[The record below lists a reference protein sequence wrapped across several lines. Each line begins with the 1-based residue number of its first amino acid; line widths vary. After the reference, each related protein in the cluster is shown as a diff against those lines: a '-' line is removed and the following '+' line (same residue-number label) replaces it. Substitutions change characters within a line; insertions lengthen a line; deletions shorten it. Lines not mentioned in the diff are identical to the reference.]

1 MNFKARDQSE
11 DAIVQRR
18 DDEATGGDGIG
29 RAQEMKYFFKKST
42 LQVKVISET
51 SKRKRALLNTEDK
64 IAKSK
69 GRSWK

>member
-1 MNFKARDQSE
+1 
-11 DAIVQRR
+11 
-18 DDEATGGDGIG
+18 
-29 RAQEMKYFFKKST
+29 MKYFFKKST